1 MFPFS
6 YFPFARIGTTNY
18 ALVLFFLFSM
28 FQNSESSF
36 FSFFFFLPR
45 SAWPPMWLPSVHHNS
60 LNGSSEKGFA
70 RRKKNDTTGG
80 RRGRTYSR
88 NRKTGFFF
96 FFACVHVCFVFC
108 VCVSGLASRFIHL
121 LFLSFY
127 GLRVRVAVAAGA
139 SFFPCCVFRSRRL
152 QDGRRGMRLLQSR
165 PLFPRFSFPLTQCD
179 PTRHDACPVSL
190 AFLQELFH
198 EKERVSPQ
206 QTTTNKKMNK

>member
-1 MFPFS
+1 
-6 YFPFARIGTTNY
+6 
-18 ALVLFFLFSM
+18 M

-96 FFACVHVCFVFC
+96 FCMCACVFC
-108 VCVSGLASRFIHL
+108 VLCVCLRSRFSVYSLALSVVLRAPRACCRRSRSFL
-121 LFLSFY
+121 LSLLCFPLATLA
-127 GLRVRVAVAAGA
+127 GWEEGDAAVAE
-139 SFFPCCVFRSRRL
+139 P
-152 QDGRRGMRLLQSR
+152 

-179 PTRHDACPVSL
+179 PTRHDACPVSH

-206 QTTTNKKMNK
+206 QTTTNKKMSK

>member
-1 MFPFS
+1 MS
-6 YFPFARIGTTNY
+6 
-18 ALVLFFLFSM
+18 LLSFL
-28 FQNSESSF
+28 
-36 FSFFFFLPR
+36 FSFFFLEVR
-45 SAWPPMWLPSVHHNS
+45 GLRCGCPPCTTTASTVVVKK
-60 LNGSSEKGFA
+60 GSQEEKKTILLEAAAVERIPGTV
-70 RRKKNDTTGG
+70 RRA
-80 RRGRTYSR
+80 
-88 NRKTGFFF
+88 FF

-179 PTRHDACPVSL
+179 PTRHDACPVSH

-206 QTTTNKKMNK
+206 QTTTNKKMSK

>member
-1 MFPFS
+1 MRFFFLIVYGGDPTPIATSPPSFIELS
-6 YFPFARIGTTNY
+6 ILFFF
-18 ALVLFFLFSM
+18 LVLFAGFAFI
-28 FQNSESSF
+28 
-36 FSFFFFLPR
+36 FFFFFPFLSLP
-45 SAWPPMWLPSVHHNS
+45 
-60 LNGSSEKGFA
+60 F
-70 RRKKNDTTGG
+70 
-80 RRGRTYSR
+80 
-88 NRKTGFFF
+88 FFF

-179 PTRHDACPVSL
+179 PTRHDACPVSH

-206 QTTTNKKMNK
+206 QTTTNKKMSK

>member
-96 FFACVHVCFVFC
+96 FFCMCACVFC
-108 VCVSGLASRFIHL
+108 VLCVCLRSRFSVYSLALSVVLRAPRACCRRSRSFL
-121 LFLSFY
+121 LSLLCFPLATLA
-127 GLRVRVAVAAGA
+127 GWEEGDAAVAEPPSVS
-139 SFFPCCVFRSRRL
+139 SFF
-152 QDGRRGMRLLQSR
+152 
-165 PLFPRFSFPLTQCD
+165 FSP
-179 PTRHDACPVSL
+179 HA
-190 AFLQELFH
+190 
-198 EKERVSPQ
+198 
-206 QTTTNKKMNK
+206 M

>member
-1 MFPFS
+1 MS
-6 YFPFARIGTTNY
+6 
-18 ALVLFFLFSM
+18 LLSFL
-28 FQNSESSF
+28 
-36 FSFFFFLPR
+36 FFFLPR
-45 SAWPPMWLPSVHHNS
+45 SAWPPLWLPSMHHNS

-70 RRKKNDTTGG
+70 RKKNDTTGG
-80 RRGRTYSR
+80 RRGRTYSW

-96 FFACVHVCFVFC
+96 CICTC
-108 VCVSGLASRFIHL
+108 VCLSGLASRFIHL

-127 GLRVRVAVAAGA
+127 GIRVRVAVAAGA

-152 QDGRRGMRLLQSR
+152 QDRRREMRLWQSR
-165 PLFPRFSFPLTQCD
+165 PLFPRFSFPLMQCD

-206 QTTTNKKMNK
+206 QTTTNRKMSK